1 MSRRRERSSAQG
13 LLPLMEARPW
23 KDGKTVTYRY
33 HPIGGKP
40 INLGTDREAAIM
52 EVLRLNR
59 AAPDSGTL
67 AAMWHI
73 YHKTR
78 DWIDLKPGTQADYQ
92 LCWTQL
98 EPRFGSMAPAAIKAL
113 HVRRYLRAERADAP
127 VRANREMALLS
138 NLLNVAIDQ
147 GEVEVNVCR
156 HVRRNKERPRRNS
169 PEPQTLR
176 RFIAWAWAR
185 GGQAAILSGMAEFAA
200 RSGNRRIEFRE
211 LRWPQV
217 GDDVIRL
224 RRAKQRDDEAPVI
237 EVITVSPELSDLLQR
252 MRRISGGDPLGPVFP
267 SARGGGPYKERAFK
281 TAWARLM
288 NKAMDADAGPPVLT
302 DSLRFTF
309 HDLRSFYA
317 TEHKRIHGALPDLH
331 ANPATTAH
339 VYDSSREVK
348 RRAL

>member
-1 MSRRRERSSAQG
+1 MSRRRERTSAQG

-40 INLGTDREAAIM
+40 VNLGTDREAAIL

-67 AAMWHI
+67 GEMWRV
-73 YHKTR
+73 YLRTR
-78 DWIDLKPGTQADYQ
+78 DWLDLKPGTQADYR

-98 EPRFGSMAPAAIKAL
+98 EPRFSSMAPSAIKAL
-113 HVRRYLRAERADAP
+113 HVRRYLRTERADAP

-147 GEVEVNVCR
+147 GEVDVNVCR
-156 HVRRNKERPRRNS
+156 HVRRNKERPRRMA
-169 PEPQTLR
+169 PDPQTLR

-185 GGQAAILSGMAEFAA
+185 GGQAAVLSGMAEFAA

-211 LRWPQV
+211 LHWPQV

-237 EVITVSPELSDLLQR
+237 EVIALSPELAALLQR
-252 MRRISGGDPLGPVFP
+252 LRALSGENKTGPVFP
-267 SARGGGPYKERAFK
+267 SARGGAYQERAFK
-281 TAWARLM
+281 TAWSRLM
-288 NKAMDADAGPPVLT
+288 VEATSADAGPPVLT
-302 DSLRFTF
+302 PGLRFTF